1 MVSFEYSAGDDQA
14 LFSFRLV
21 NLSRWRLFGAWTP
34 GWAITMPFL
43 KAFFPIILSRT
54 LIPQVAHKPTII
66 ANWIKNKVYLYF

>member
-1 MVSFEYSAGDDQA
+1 MASFEYSAGGDQA
-14 LFSFRLV
+14 LFSFRLE

-34 GWAITMPFL
+34 GWVITMTLP
-43 KAFFPIILSRT
+43 KAFFPIILSWT